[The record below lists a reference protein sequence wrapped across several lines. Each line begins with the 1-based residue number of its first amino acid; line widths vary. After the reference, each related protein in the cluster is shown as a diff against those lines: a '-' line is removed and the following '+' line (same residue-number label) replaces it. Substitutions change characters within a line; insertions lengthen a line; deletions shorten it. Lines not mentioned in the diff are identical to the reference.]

1 MLLLPKQK
9 RNLMSSVN
17 IRVAKFRVENSLKNK
32 KFPTENNLKTLLA
45 ADVDI
50 KPYIKQ
56 FKKNLDLFITESA
69 AETKAKG

>member
-1 MLLLPKQK
+1 
-9 RNLMSSVN
+9 MSRVN

-50 KPYIKQ
+50 KLYIKQ
-56 FKKNLDLFITESA
+56 FKKNLDSFISDNMPN
-69 AETKAKG
+69 TKENTKV

>member
-1 MLLLPKQK
+1 
-9 RNLMSSVN
+9 MSRVN

-32 KFPTENNLKTLLA
+32 KFPTENNLKTSLA

-56 FKKNLDLFITESA
+56 FKKNLDSFIPDNIPN
-69 AETKAKG
+69 TKENIKV

>member
-1 MLLLPKQK
+1 
-9 RNLMSSVN
+9 MSRVN

-56 FKKNLDLFITESA
+56 FKKNLDLFIPDNIPN
-69 AETKAKG
+69 TKDNIKV

>member
-1 MLLLPKQK
+1 
-9 RNLMSSVN
+9 MSRVN

-56 FKKNLDLFITESA
+56 FKKNLDSFILDNIPN
-69 AETKAKG
+69 TKENIKV